1 MKKFL
6 AIVLSVFMMI
16 GASASLTACN
26 ENSNPPETVTITD
39 MEGTKVTIPTDVD
52 KVACISPSASGVA
65 KYWLSVAVGG
75 MASRKSAGG

>member
-26 ENSNPPETVTITD
+26 DKSNPPETVIVTD
-39 MEGTKVTIPTDVD
+39 M
-52 KVACISPSASGVA
+52 
-65 KYWLSVAVGG
+65 
-75 MASRKSAGG
+75 